1 MLSEKERQF
10 SIDLSKKL
18 ELLAKDQALNEQN
31 GSDQASKSPKPKP
44 SRARD
49 RTRPV
54 RPRPPPIRRQ
64 IFKCEHIGCSYQ
76 SDRNFNFLRH
86 KRTHCKNKA
95 EDEARPKSQPA
106 TCSVTSTAAVVQPS
120 TTTTAVLAD
129 ISGVKPTQT
138 LVIINSNNSST
149 THPTHQTLKLF
160 TNHNPIV
167 NNTIAN
173 ITNIATNTSSISN
186 VSDPLMS
193 DASPQT
199 LTTTA
204 TASNTI
210 ETNANTIVNIASVVS
225 PEELQAI
232 KTSIDS
238 LLNNCDTTDHNV
250 TQVNAASCDDLSS
263 YHQKV
268 VFV

>member
-1 MLSEKERQF
+1 M
-10 SIDLSKKL
+10 
-18 ELLAKDQALNEQN
+18 AKDQALNEQN
-31 GSDQASKSPKPKP
+31 GDQQTNKAVKPKP

-49 RTRPV
+49 RTRPP

-86 KRTHCKNKA
+86 KRTHCKNKT
-95 EDEARPKSQPA
+95 EEEANKQ
-106 TCSVTSTAAVVQPS
+106 SVVGVTTTAAVQPT
-120 TTTTAVLAD
+120 TTTTAMLAD

-160 TNHNPIV
+160 TNHNS
-167 NNTIAN
+167 
-173 ITNIATNTSSISN
+173 IATNTSNTLSNISN
-186 VSDPLMS
+186 MSNISTISSMSTNISDPMMSSASQSLATTS
-193 DASPQT
+193 DAGT
-199 LTTTA
+199 
-204 TASNTI
+204 NT
-210 ETNANTIVNIASVVS
+210 NTIVNITSVVS

-232 KTSIDS
+232 KTSIDC
-238 LLNNCDTTDHNV
+238 LLNNCDSNEDN
-250 TQVNAASCDDLSS
+250 VNAIGTVNNSSCDELSS